1 MKIQYQKIK
10 NYSLPLSE
18 YPLFAN
24 VPFMLKNFARNV
36 TETAIPGFYRIQCTK
51 SPPHSILW
59 PAGGLLG
66 TVTLPA
72 PSHVRTWVS
81 ILLQLWINEA
91 SVVLFS
97 QLCRNAGYNFILE
110 IDICL
115 KIVRHILW
123 LLNILNISIK
133 TTF

>member
-10 NYSLPLSE
+10 NYSLPSSE
-18 YPLFAN
+18 YPLFAK

-59 PAGGLLG
+59 PADGLPG
-66 TVTLPA
+66 TVILPA

-81 ILLQLWINEA
+81 ILLQLWINKLP
-91 SVVLFS
+91 SFYLVNF
-97 QLCRNAGYNFILE
+97 AGMLVNFILE